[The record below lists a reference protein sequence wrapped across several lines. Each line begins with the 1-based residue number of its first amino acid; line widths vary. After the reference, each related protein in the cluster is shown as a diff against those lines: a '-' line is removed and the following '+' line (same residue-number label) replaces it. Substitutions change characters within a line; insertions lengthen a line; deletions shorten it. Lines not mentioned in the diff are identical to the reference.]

1 MTRDELVTALART
14 ADDDHLSRGERSAL
28 SAQLRDAKLSNS
40 DLAFL
45 RNQAFDIAR
54 EKLPTSTHEVLE
66 WLQDIVKQVT
76 PKAKKPAKSASGDIH
91 EIYFSP
97 GNDCLYA
104 IKDALR
110 DVRKT
115 LDICVFTITDN
126 RIVDDIMDAHT
137 RGVRVRVLT
146 DNDKLHDAGS
156 DIARIARAG
165 IPVRTDDTED
175 HMHHKFA
182 IFDQSLVIGGSY
194 NWTRGAASGNHENI
208 VIDSSAP
215 VVAAFCAEFASLWEK
230 LPVFRR

>member
-1 MTRDELVTALART
+1 MTRDELVPILKQTAE
-14 ADDDHLSRGERSAL
+14 DDHLSRGERTAL
-28 SAQLRDAKLSNS
+28 SALLRDAKLPAS

-54 EKLPTSTHEVLE
+54 DKMPANSHELLD
-66 WLQDIVKQVT
+66 WLQDVVKQVT
-76 PKAKKPAKSASGDIH
+76 PKHRKATNADRH

-126 RIVDDIMDAHT
+126 RIVDEIMDAHT

-146 DNDKLHDAGS
+146 DNDKLFDSGS
-156 DIARIARAG
+156 DVDRIARAG
-165 IPVRTDDTED
+165 IQVHTDDTDD

-182 IFDQSLVIGGSY
+182 IFDQAMVISGSY
-194 NWTRGAASGNHENI
+194 NWTRSAATGNHENI
-208 VIDSSAP
+208 VIDSSPP
-215 VVAAFCAEFASLWEK
+215 VLQAFSTEFAKLWKK
-230 LPVFRR
+230 LPIYGR